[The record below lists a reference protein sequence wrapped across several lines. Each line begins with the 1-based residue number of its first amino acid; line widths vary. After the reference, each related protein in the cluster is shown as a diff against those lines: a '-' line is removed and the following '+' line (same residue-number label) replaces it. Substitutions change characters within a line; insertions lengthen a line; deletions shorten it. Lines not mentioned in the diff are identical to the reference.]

1 MRLDQLVKE
10 GGFRAVAFIA
20 NGTTSRVGI
29 LAG

>member
-20 NGTTSRVGI
+20 NGTTNWAGF